1 MAPRIDDTPIDD
13 VLISGASFAGLTLAL
28 ALAETFGADLRIK
41 VLDAATAPA
50 ADAVHRPDSRASAL
64 SAASQ
69 RLFYSLGLW
78 PRLADAAQPVAR
90 IEITDS
96 SLESGIRPVQMSY
109 DNATD
114 AGDPATF
121 IVPNAAILKAL
132 DAAVAAHPSIGIV
145 RGAAARGLDVGP
157 HDATVTCADGTRH
170 RARLVV
176 AADGRKSNLRD
187 AAGIKVI
194 GWDYGQTGI
203 VTTVAH
209 ERPHGAVAVQHFL
222 PSGPFA
228 ILPLVGN
235 RSCVT
240 WSEDATEAARILAL
254 DDDQFLDELDLRFG
268 GRLGPLSLAGPRQSW
283 PLEMHL
289 ARAYVAPRFALVGD
303 AAHGVHPIA
312 GQGLNLG
319 LRDVA
324 ALTEVLADTARLG
337 LDIGNADAL
346 ARYERWRRFDS
357 MVSAATFDGLNR
369 VFSNDWT
376 LVRAAR
382 DFGLGLVDRMPA
394 LKRLLLQEAAG
405 LSGELPKLLRGERI

>member
-1 MAPRIDDTPIDD
+1 MTSNSDDTQIDDI
-13 VLISGASFAGLTLAL
+13 VISGASFAGLTLAL
-28 ALAETFGADLRIK
+28 ALAETFGPELRIT
-41 VLDAATAPA
+41 VLDATPAT
-50 ADAVHRPDSRASAL
+50 HLNTGRRPDSRASAL

-69 RLFYSLGLW
+69 RLLGTLGIW
-78 PRLADAAQPVAR
+78 SRISAAAQPVSR

-121 IVPNAAILKAL
+121 IVPNATLLIAL
-132 DAAVAAHPSIGIV
+132 DAAVAAHPSIRVMSGAAVTGLQTGPHVSTVLRADGSAV
-145 RGAAARGLDVGP
+145 RG
-157 HDATVTCADGTRH
+157 
-170 RARLVV
+170 RLVV
-176 AADGRKSNLRD
+176 AADGRRSVLRD

-194 GWDYGQTGI
+194 GWEYGQTGI

-209 ERPHGAVAVQHFL
+209 ERPHGGVAVQHFL
-222 PSGPFA
+222 PAGPFA
-228 ILPLVGN
+228 ILPLTGD

-240 WSEDATEAARILAL
+240 WSEDAKEAVRILAL
-254 DDDQFLDELDLRFG
+254 DDERFLDELDLRFG
-268 GRLGPLSLAGPRQSW
+268 GRLGPLALAGPRQSW

-324 ALTEVLADTARLG
+324 ALTEVLADAARLG
-337 LDIGNADAL
+337 LEPGNADAL

-369 VFSNDWT
+369 LFSNDWT

-382 DFGLGLVDRMPA
+382 DVGLGLVDRMPG
-394 LKRLLLQEAAG
+394 LKRLLVQEAAG
-405 LSGELPKLLRGERI
+405 LAGELPKLLKGERI